1 MNSWRQK
8 ASWHQRPTRVKHRQK
23 AKPPGED
30 DPGAAPSSPKGSFMS
45 RSRQQALY
53 GEPADPVPSAR
64 LPRLVR
70 PRSEVAAQLGQRI
83 NMGKQILGSLPSSI
97 MELSS
102 SADDEKKWRDY
113 NFDLLRAAFTSDAIA
128 REYRG
133 APLAQARLIWDATS
147 RPDAALNF
155 TMLNT
160 RRRSDRSNSRTQPR
174 PPFFQRLSRPARTG
188 AVGTVIGV
196 FVPLSP
202 VVAFLIVIAARVERD
217 GIAPAG
223 SPGGASGEGEG
234 VEPARAAPSA

>member
-53 GEPADPVPSAR
+53 GERADPAPSAR
-64 LPRLVR
+64 LPKLVR

-174 PPFFQRLSRPARTG
+174 PPFFQRLSRPASRYSAHLLPGSGSSTALG
-188 AVGTVIGV
+188 SALCNRDPVPDRSAQPHAVRA
-196 FVPLSP
+196 S
-202 VVAFLIVIAARVERD
+202 VACRPRYSKLLL
-217 GIAPAG
+217 G
-223 SPGGASGEGEG
+223 
-234 VEPARAAPSA
+234 